1 MFHDNS
7 FYDLIILP
15 SPLLAI
21 VPFTVFHAIARTIA
35 QTLGCDR
42 DEALSL
48 YIKFAVQ
55 ELICMVHSKI
65 FTLLF
70 NNYGLRRPHCETHT
84 TFSFVVR
91 CRQPEYNPFFCFS
104 LTHSL
109 TWFVFSRLSLSFL
122 DTATC
127 LRSKSCFMKN
137 ERLSLL
143 RLCKSWCSALLFPC
157 YTSSESCFHGSEI
170 LSKEKN
176 ISGRPTLDKKSS
188 QSNIKVKE

>member
-1 MFHDNS
+1 MQS
-7 FYDLIILP
+7 
-15 SPLLAI
+15 
-21 VPFTVFHAIARTIA
+21 HA
-35 QTLGCDR
+35 QSHK
-42 DEALSL
+42 LSGATEMKPCL
-48 YIKFAVQ
+48 YIKFAAQ

-91 CRQPEYNPFFCFS
+91 CRQPEYNPYLFCFS

-109 TWFVFSRLSLSFL
+109 TRFVFLVFSFSFL

-157 YTSSESCFHGSEI
+157 YTSSESCYFMAVRYYLKRKTQAGYQLLI
-170 LSKEKN
+170 
-176 ISGRPTLDKKSS
+176 KKFPE
-188 QSNIKVKE
+188 Q